1 MASQISHV
9 VYGRKIFSRY
19 KDKNLS
25 WPEFL
30 VGTVFPD
37 IRYVAKIDR
46 KITHDFD
53 VSEEIAPNSSSF
65 KVGMYVHS
73 YVDEKREGI
82 LKKKSVYDLG
92 LAKNWLFPT
101 ALKLVEDE
109 IMYSKYHNW
118 NEAVDALDTYYNEEY
133 EYVPNKRIV
142 EKWHN
147 LNKRLFEA
155 KPDAEAW
162 REMILKMGF
171 EKDVPVEVMEQI
183 GLIRNN
189 NKIISILSEIYKE
202 I

>member
-25 WPEFL
+25 WLEFL

-37 IRYVAKIDR
+37 IRYIAKIDR
-46 KITHDFD
+46 KITHDFN
-53 VSEEIAPNSSSF
+53 VSEEKIPNGSSF
-65 KVGMYVHS
+65 KIGMYVHS
-73 YVDEKREGI
+73 YVDEKRENI
-82 LKKKSVYDLG
+82 LKKKGIYNLD
-92 LAKNWLFPT
+92 LAKNWSYST

-109 IMYSKYHNW
+109 IVYGKYHNW
-118 NEAVDALDTYYNEEY
+118 DGAVDALDTYYNEEY
-133 EYVPNKRIV
+133 EYVPNKKIV

-147 LNKRLFEA
+147 LIKRLFET
-155 KPDAEAW
+155 KPDVETW

-171 EKDVPVEVMEQI
+171 GKDVLVEVMEQAE
-183 GLIRNN
+183 LIKN
-189 NKIISILSEIYKE
+189 NKKTISILSETYKE

>member
-19 KDKNLS
+19 KDNNLS

-37 IRYVAKIDR
+37 IRYIAKIDR

-82 LKKKSVYDLG
+82 LKKKGVYDLG

-101 ALKLVEDE
+101 ALKLAEDE

-133 EYVPNKRIV
+133 EYIPNKRIV